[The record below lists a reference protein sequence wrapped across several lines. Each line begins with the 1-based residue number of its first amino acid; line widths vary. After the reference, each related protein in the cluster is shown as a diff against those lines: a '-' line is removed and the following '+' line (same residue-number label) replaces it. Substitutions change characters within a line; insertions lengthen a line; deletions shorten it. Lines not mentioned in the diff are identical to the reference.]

1 MFTSTDPAATP
12 LTTEE
17 TLDLIP
23 THITNKAALNAA
35 EQANILQAERWAV
48 KANGGVL
55 TEMFSRKLHL
65 KMFGQVWR
73 WAGSYR
79 TKALNIGIDA
89 HQITPGTVQLMDDV
103 QFWLNQQTYS
113 LDEIA
118 VRFHHRLT
126 QIHAFPNGN
135 GRHARL
141 MADLLLIKHHQ
152 PRFTWGR
159 ISLVNPSETRKHYIK
174 SLQQADREYDYDLL
188 LKFARS

>member
-1 MFTSTDPAATP
+1 MFTPTDPAATP

-35 EQANILQAERWAV
+35 EQQNILLAERWV
-48 KANGGVL
+48 IKGNRGVVN
-55 TEMFSRKLHL
+55 EMFSRKLHH

-73 WAGSYR
+73 WAGEYR
-79 TKALNIGIDA
+79 NKALNIGSNA
-89 HQITPGTVQLMDDV
+89 LEITPSTIQLMDDV
-103 QFWLNQQTYS
+103 HFWLNQQTYS
-113 LDEIA
+113 RDEIA

-141 MADLLLIKHHQ
+141 MADLLLLKHRQ

-159 ISLVNPSETRKHYIK
+159 LSLVNPSQTRKHYIK
-174 SLQQADREYDYDLL
+174 SLQQADREYNYDLL